1 MSIFDIFKKKSTDST
16 FPENDLETLL
26 LKASSDSSA
35 RKDFYVKLLWSE
47 LFVLTAEESTLER
60 GNKILEKD
68 TEVKLINLENG
79 VLPVFTSTNRIF
91 DKGYIKEQVPFMA
104 MKGHDLFNLTKG
116 SKLVLNPYSDYGKE
130 LLPNEIERLL
140 DGSIFEQTND
150 ITIEK
155 ETQIQIGQ
163 PKIYPDRLIK
173 SLSDLFKT
181 KPKTKAAYIAVIRI
195 NENETEPHYLIGI
208 EYEGQFNEI
217 TKVAGPLVEKH
228 LTNNEVVDFVQID
241 YKSGVS
247 KYLLNETK
255 PFYKKN

>member
-1 MSIFDIFKKKSTDST
+1 MSIFNLFKKKSTDST

-47 LFVLTAEESTLER
+47 LFVLTAEETTLEQ

-79 VLPVFTSTNRIF
+79 ELPVFTSTNRIF

-116 SKLVLNPYSDYGKE
+116 AKLILNPYSDYGKE
-130 LLPNEIERLL
+130 LLPSEIERLL

-163 PKIYPDRLIK
+163 LKIYPDKLIK
-173 SLSDLFKT
+173 SLSDLFIT
-181 KPKTKAAYIAVIRI
+181 KPKTKAAYIAAIRI
-195 NENETEPHYLIGI
+195 NETKPHYLIGI

-217 TKVAGPLVEKH
+217 TKVAGPLAEKH
-228 LTNNEVVDFVQID
+228 LTNNEIVDFVQID

-247 KYLLNETK
+247 EYLLNETK